1 MTQIQKDT
9 LRAKIILAKEAL
21 ADLVTYRATATVE
34 HFRAVPTDY
43 YAVCYR
49 LIGAIEALYDIGQ
62 HLLLNAGTRATSQA
76 EIPELLA
83 SRNIIPADLSVRLK
97 DMYGF
102 RNRLVHGYKT
112 LNDERV
118 SEVMQNNLGDIEAV
132 VHIAEGVVG
141 DE

>member
-1 MTQIQKDT
+1 
-9 LRAKIILAKEAL
+9 
-21 ADLVTYRATATVE
+21 
-34 HFRAVPTDY
+34 
-43 YAVCYR
+43 
-49 LIGAIEALYDIGQ
+49 
-62 HLLLNAGTRATSQA
+62 
-76 EIPELLA
+76 
-83 SRNIIPADLSVRLK
+83 
-97 DMYGF
+97 MYGF